1 MTNLV
6 VVGGGNASGY
16 AAREWVQLG
25 SQGSLTIITN
35 EPVRII
41 TCATTATT
49 AYPQYVAYERPALS
63 KAYLFPE
70 GASRCR

>member
-25 SQGSLTIITN
+25 SQGQLTIITN
-35 EPVRII
+35 EPV
-41 TCATTATT
+41 
-49 AYPQYVAYERPALS
+49 
-63 KAYLFPE
+63 
-70 GASRCR
+70 GART